1 MNNIRFKSLYTP
13 YTSGNQIR
21 YVIGRKSWE
30 VIYVNGKNV
39 FLSKYGKY
47 LDNRMESVI
56 FAVSKSKTM
65 AERTIEEKVYPI
77 GIQSFPDIIKG
88 GYRYVDKTFFV
99 AKLIKE
105 GKYVFLSRPRRFGKS
120 LLQSTIHAYF
130 DGRRE
135 LFKGLVIDSMDMDWT
150 PRPVFHFDLNSED
163 FDREDALERLLD
175 TLLRGYEKIYG
186 RQPEDITPSQRFRH
200 LIEAAYSQSGRKVAI
215 LVDEYDKPLL
225 DLEEESRLYGKR
237 QGMLKGIFSNLKS
250 MDEYIEF
257 AMITGVARFNKVSI
271 FSDLNNLDDISM
283 ENGYSDIC
291 GWTEE
296 EVIAAFSSG
305 IRSLA
310 VEREEDFDTTLR
322 ALRDYYDGYL
332 FAGKGPRI
340 YNPFSVLKALKGK
353 EIKPYWFETGTPTF
367 LAKRIRKSGIDPESL
382 NGQTQSYNN
391 LLAVGAHNITALM
404 FQTGY
409 LTIASYDS
417 RRQRYTL
424 RFPNREVEIG
434 FAENLLPMYAPST
447 MKVDSPFNIE
457 RFKDDLYDGDPEK
470 FMHRL
475 GALFKDLPGEDHRE
489 STYRALTYL
498 LCLLSGTDSISER
511 HSYKGRSDLEA
522 LTPDYVY
529 LFEFKYNKSVEEA
542 MEQIYLRDYAGRYGL
557 DSRKV
562 CFIGANFNENKDKR
576 ELTYKIEWI
585 K

>member
-1 MNNIRFKSLYTP
+1 M
-13 YTSGNQIR
+13 
-21 YVIGRKSWE
+21 E
-30 VIYVNGKNV
+30 
-39 FLSKYGKY
+39 Y
-47 LDNRMESVI
+47 LDNRVKSVI
-56 FAVSKSKTM
+56 FALSKSKIM

-130 DGRRE
+130 DGCRE
-135 LFKGLVIDSMDMDWT
+135 LFKGLDIDHLDMDWT
-150 PRPVFHFDLNSED
+150 PRPVFHFDLNAED

-175 TLLRGYEKIYG
+175 TILRGYEKIYG

-200 LIEAAYSQSGRKVAI
+200 LIEAAYSQERRRVAI

-225 DLEEESRLYGKR
+225 DLEEESRLYERR
-237 QGMLKGIFSNLKS
+237 QSMLKGFFSNLKS

-283 ENGYSDIC
+283 ENDYSDIC

-296 EVIAAFSSG
+296 ELIATFSPG
-305 IRSLA
+305 ISALA
-310 VEREEDFDTTLR
+310 NEREEDFESTLS

-332 FAGKGPRI
+332 FAGKGSRL
-340 YNPFSVLKALKGK
+340 YNPFSVLKALKGR

-367 LAKRIRKSGIDPESL
+367 LAKRIRKSGVEPESL
-382 NGQTQSYNN
+382 NGQTQSYSN
-391 LLAVGAHNITALM
+391 LLAVGANNITALM

-434 FAENLLPMYAPST
+434 FAENLLPLYAPST

-457 RFKDDLYDGDPEK
+457 RFKDDLYEGNPDQ
-470 FMHRL
+470 FMRRL
-475 GALFKDLPGEDHRE
+475 EALFKELPGEDHRE

-498 LCLLSGTDSISER
+498 LCLLSGTDSIPER

-522 LTPDYVY
+522 LTPDYAY
-529 LFEFKYNKSVEEA
+529 LFEFKYNKSVKEA
-542 MEQIYLRDYAGRYGL
+542 MEQIYLRDYAGRYEM
-557 DSRKV
+557 DTRKI
-562 CFIGANFNENKDKR
+562 CLIGANFDEDKEKR
-576 ELTYKIEWI
+576 ELTYGIEWI
-585 K
+585 I